1 MSRWVVVI
9 VLFVGT
15 AAIKATGPL
24 AAGTVAS
31 SRRRERLIALV
42 APALLAGLVVYET
55 FRADAHSVR
64 LDARAIGLA
73 FAALALG
80 ARLPLTI
87 VIFGA
92 AAVAA
97 LARAVS

>member
-1 MSRWVVVI
+1 VI

-24 AAGTVAS
+24 AGGAMAGS
-31 SRRRERLIALV
+31 GRRRRLTALV

-64 LDARAIGLA
+64 LDARAAGLA
-73 FAALALG
+73 FAAIGLG

-92 AAVAA
+92 AATAA
-97 LARAVS
+97 LVRAVS